1 LLRQDLAIWEGD
13 LGALVVPTSHM
24 INMQLHMA
32 RKKKE
37 EKKTY
42 NIRCWMLDRAK
53 ISRGHYN
60 KGGTAI
66 PNSID

>member
-37 EKKTY
+37 EKKHT
-42 NIRCWMLDRAK
+42 
-53 ISRGHYN
+53 ISDVGCSTEPKSAEEITT
-60 KGGTAI
+60 KGALLSPI
-66 PNSID
+66 L